1 MTTQMWIIL
10 AVFVIFLTLVLS
22 GKAKIHVAV
31 LLIPIVLEI
40 TQVLTFQEAWSGLT
54 NSSVIMM
61 ASMFVVCAGL
71 NRTTLVAKLSRAIIK
86 PGASDLQIMLGMLI
100 PIIFLGLF
108 INGMAICMIVIPLLS
123 QVCAEQKKPMSKF
136 VFPVTMLIGIWM
148 GAFPIGGNAASYIT
162 LNTIVENL
170 GGVGTFDYFTNLVVR
185 IPYLIIGTIL
195 VLAIGVKI
203 APDNGN
209 IPAIAG
215 QAEANAPAGR
225 KGGSAPVTPEIEKRI
240 MIIFTATVLGIIGCA
255 LAGVF
260 GVKGLQVWYPA
271 MLGAVL
277 MVLTGCMSDREAIGA
292 MGNPVVFL
300 TIGNLPLATALT
312 KTGADQLIA
321 DLFNKTFGH
330 MNPIIIMAAM
340 FLISMIL
347 TQFLTNAA
355 VSNVFR
361 MLAAILCVQNGWD
374 PRGLMLAA
382 IRGSDCGFMYPVANP
397 AFTYAHEAGGYTV
410 KQHFK
415 MGFVYSIV
423 WFVIFVVYVPIVFP
437 LV

>member
-170 GGVGTFDYFTNLVVR
+170 GGVGTF
-185 IPYLIIGTIL
+185 GQ
-195 VLAIGVKI
+195 
-203 APDNGN
+203 
-209 IPAIAG
+209 PA
-215 QAEANAPAGR
+215 
-225 KGGSAPVTPEIEKRI
+225 V
-240 MIIFTATVLGIIGCA
+240 
-255 LAGVF
+255 
-260 GVKGLQVWYPA
+260 
-271 MLGAVL
+271 
-277 MVLTGCMSDREAIGA
+277 
-292 MGNPVVFL
+292 
-300 TIGNLPLATALT
+300 
-312 KTGADQLIA
+312 
-321 DLFNKTFGH
+321 DL
-330 MNPIIIMAAM
+330 
-340 FLISMIL
+340 
-347 TQFLTNAA
+347 
-355 VSNVFR
+355 
-361 MLAAILCVQNGWD
+361 
-374 PRGLMLAA
+374 
-382 IRGSDCGFMYPVANP
+382 
-397 AFTYAHEAGGYTV
+397 
-410 KQHFK
+410 
-415 MGFVYSIV
+415 
-423 WFVIFVVYVPIVFP
+423 
-437 LV
+437 

>member
-215 QAEANAPAGR
+215 QAEANALAGR

-423 WFVIFVVYVPIVFP
+423 WFAIFVVYVPIVFP